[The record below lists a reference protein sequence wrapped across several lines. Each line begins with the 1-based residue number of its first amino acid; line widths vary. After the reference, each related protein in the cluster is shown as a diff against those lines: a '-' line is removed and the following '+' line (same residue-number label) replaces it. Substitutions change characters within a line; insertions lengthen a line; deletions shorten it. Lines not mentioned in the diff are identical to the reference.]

1 MAQIMIELAQPE
13 QTLNLQG
20 FLLCQLGNF
29 SVSYKLGAGC
39 LSGQLNQLVTKP
51 C

>member
-20 FLLCQLGNF
+20 LLCQLGNF
-29 SVSYKLGAGC
+29 SVTYKLGAGC